1 MWPLSLLLW
10 WKLKKKKSD
19 KNGVGNCK
27 KADLFKRVAENLV
40 TLTPTVTW
48 KVENVPIEL
57 GGLTEDISRYT
68 IGGFASLLFAIY
80 SKMQQERH
88 ELKKRLLNIK
98 DPGIVWFES
107 CQCLKMA
114 NDPK

>member
-1 MWPLSLLLW
+1 MVLETAR
-10 WKLKKKKSD
+10 KQIF
-19 KNGVGNCK
+19 
-27 KADLFKRVAENLV
+27 FKRVAENLV

-80 SKMQQERH
+80 SKMQQERD
-88 ELKKRLLNIK
+88 ELRKRLLNIK